1 MFDEKKFEFQIEGV
15 DCSFSTGLLARK
27 SQSAVFARM
36 GDTSILATV
45 NVGEAR
51 ADADFFPMSVEYME
65 KMYAAGKISGSRFVK
80 RERFPTDDAILRAR
94 MIDRTVRSRF
104 PKDYRNEVSIIVKI
118 LSYDPT
124 YDPLILGINAVS
136 AALMIS
142 PAPITEAMSGV
153 RVGQVDGKFVA
164 FNSNTDREDLGESTL
179 NLVVGGDGKTFTNI
193 DSNAYELPEET
204 VIDAMKYSLELMQ
217 PWIEAQNKFVAMVG
231 DVKKAEYESFGLPE
245 ELVEK
250 AMTIF
255 GKEMES
261 VVGDRAYDKGAPEEM
276 MERMMDEFSGDY
288 SKRQINE
295 TYFELAKKVTR
306 KLVMEQ
312 DTRVD
317 GRGMDEIRP
326 LDTQVGLLPR
336 THGTGLFSRG
346 MTQVL
351 TVATLGSSR
360 SQMIVDDMT
369 GEDSRRY
376 MHYYVEAPYCFGE
389 AGRVS
394 YMPGRREVGHGALAE
409 KALFPV
415 LPSMDEFPYTII
427 LMSEIM
433 SEEGSSSMASTCG
446 STLALMDAGVP
457 IKKPVAGVAVGVM
470 YDEANPEDFKTL
482 VDIQGVEDF
491 YGYMDFK
498 VTGTEDGVTAV
509 QMDTKAKG
517 LPIEVFEQAIKVS
530 KAARLK
536 ILEQIKSTIEAP
548 RTTLSEFAPKVEMVK
563 IPVSKIGELI
573 GPGGKNIK
581 KIGEDT
587 GAEIDI
593 EEDGTVNIFATDADS
608 LAKARAA
615 VEPFAFVPEV
625 GKTYMGV
632 VEKLA
637 DFGAFV
643 ELVPGVSGLVHVSEM
658 ADSFVRDAGDYVSEG
673 EQVEVIVLGVEDNGK
688 IRLSMKGLES
698 NKDRGPKDG
707 GDGGAPRYD
716 DRGGRDDRGGDR
728 RGGGSRDGGR
738 GRYNDRGRDDR
749 RGGGRRDYNSY

>member
-1 MFDEKKFEFQIEGV
+1 MFDEKKYEFQIEGV
-15 DCSFSTGLLARK
+15 NCSFSTGLLARK
-27 SQSAVFARM
+27 SQSAVFAKM

-45 NVGEAR
+45 NVGEAKT
-51 ADADFFPMSVEYME
+51 DADFFPMSVEYME

-80 RERFPTDDAILRAR
+80 RERFPTDDAILKAR

-104 PKDYRNEVSIIVKI
+104 PKGYRNEVSIIVKV
-118 LSYDPT
+118 LSYDPM

-136 AALMIS
+136 AALLIS
-142 PAPITEAMSGV
+142 PAPIDEPVSGV
-153 RVGQVDGKFVA
+153 RVGYVDGQFTA
-164 FNSNTDREDLGESTL
+164 FNSNTDRDDLGTSTL
-179 NLVVGGDGKTFTNI
+179 NLVVGGDGETFTNI
-193 DSNAYELPEET
+193 DSNAYELPEDT
-204 VIDAMKYSLELMQ
+204 MIDAMKHGLELMK
-217 PWIEAQNKFVAMVG
+217 PWIEAQNKFVEMVG
-231 DVKKAEYESFGLPE
+231 EVKKAEYESFDLPE
-245 ELVEK
+245 ALVEK
-250 AMTIF
+250 AMAVY
-255 GKEMES
+255 GKEIDALLA
-261 VVGDRAYDKGAPEEM
+261 DRAYDKGGPKEL
-276 MERMMDEFSGDY
+276 MERMFEEFSGEY
-288 SKRQINE
+288 SKRQVTE
-295 TYFELAKKVTR
+295 TYFELAKKLTR
-306 KLVMEQ
+306 KVVLE
-312 DTRVD
+312 TGKRVD
-317 GRGMDEIRP
+317 GRALDEIRP

-376 MHYYVEAPYCFGE
+376 MHYYVEAPYVFGE
-389 AGRVS
+389 AGRVN

-415 LPSMDEFPYTII
+415 LPSMEEFPYTII

-433 SEEGSSSMASTCG
+433 SEEGSSSMGSTCG

-470 YDEANPEDFKTL
+470 FDEETPEKFVTL

-498 VTGTEDGVTAV
+498 VTGTVDGVTAV

-517 LPIEVFEQAIKVS
+517 LPIEVFEKAIADS

-536 ILEQIKSTIEAP
+536 ILDQINSAISAP
-548 RTTLSEFAPKVEMVK
+548 REQLSEFAPKVEVVK
-563 IPVSKIGELI
+563 IPVAKIGELI

-593 EEDGTVNIFATDADS
+593 EEDGTVNIFAMDAES
-608 LAKARAA
+608 LAKAKAA

-625 GKTYMGV
+625 GKTYMGL

-643 ELVPGVSGLVHVSEM
+643 ELVPGVTGLVHVSEM
-658 ADSFVRDAGDYVSEG
+658 SDKYVRDAGDFVKEG
-673 EQVEVIVLGVEDNGK
+673 EQVEVLVLGVEDNGK
-688 IRLSMKGLES
+688 IKLTMKGLES
-698 NKDRGPKDG
+698 NKDRGPADDG
-707 GDGGAPRYD
+707 SGDSGSDRDGRGG
-716 DRGGRDDRGGDR
+716 DRGGRGGYGGSRGGSDR
-728 RGGGSRDGGR
+728 RGGRGR
-738 GRYNDRGRDDR
+738 GGYGDRD
-749 RGGGRRDYNSY
+749 GGRRDYNRY